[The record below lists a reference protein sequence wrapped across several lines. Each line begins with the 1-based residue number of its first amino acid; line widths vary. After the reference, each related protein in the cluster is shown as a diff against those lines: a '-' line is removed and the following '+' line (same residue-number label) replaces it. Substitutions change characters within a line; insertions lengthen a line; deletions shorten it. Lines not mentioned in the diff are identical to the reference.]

1 MVGNLR
7 IEVSKEA
14 AEKILNKKPDEAKL
28 ILNLNDGAG
37 KFSDLAGSC
46 SLDLAFDLVF
56 VGSDE
61 DLHEYTAEVDSDIGT
76 FYVKPYSLDYLD
88 QENHLRVSSM
98 GMLVLSGTYS
108 GIISGNVPVK
118 DKTTMTKH

>member
-1 MVGNLR
+1 MR
-7 IEVSKEA
+7 IELSEEA
-14 AEKILNKKPDEAKL
+14 AEKVLNQKPDGAKL

-56 VGSDE
+56 ANSNE
-61 DLHEYTAEVDSDIGT
+61 DLHEYTAEIDSDIGT
-76 FYVKPYSLDYLD
+76 FYAKPYSLDYLNQD
-88 QENHLRVSSM
+88 NHLRVSGM

-108 GIISGNVPVK
+108 GTISGNVPVK
-118 DKTTMTKH
+118 DKTSIAKN